1 MSVVSVECSSTPP
14 IHWGQNLPK
23 FSILFSQRDSFGL
36 QLCLQMF
43 AAEWYNF
50 FFKTEQ
56 IFKEKFVQCKSKL
69 SGSPSH
75 LLDSG
80 HLCMSVGRTR
90 LIGNYLGTRVASFGC
105 KEGSGPPAHGEING
119 FASSLSM
126 KVPFKSHNLLLDH
139 LYPLCFDSHYYIHD
153 KITGVITIFSE

>member
-1 MSVVSVECSSTPP
+1 MFTNVCSSAVT
-14 IHWGQNLPK
+14 
-23 FSILFSQRDSFGL
+23 FSL
-36 QLCLQMF
+36 QLSRVI
-43 AAEWYNF
+43 
-50 FFKTEQ
+50 KR
-56 IFKEKFVQCKSKL
+56 FVQCKSKL

-90 LIGNYLGTRVASFGC
+90 LIGNYLGTRVANFGC

-126 KVPFKSHNLLLDH
+126 KVPFRSLNLLLYH
-139 LYPLCFDSHYYIHD
+139 LYPLCFDSHYYIQ
-153 KITGVITIFSE
+153 GGFF

>member
-1 MSVVSVECSSTPP
+1 
-14 IHWGQNLPK
+14 
-23 FSILFSQRDSFGL
+23 
-36 QLCLQMF
+36 MF

-126 KVPFKSHNLLLDH
+126 KVPFRSLDLLLYH
-139 LYPLCFDSHYYIHD
+139 PYPLCFDSHYYIQ
-153 KITGVITIFSE
+153 GVFLTVPPKFQC